1 MMNKILFFDFDMT
14 LFDTS
19 VAKQYGKDYKEVQKH
34 ISDFVLY
41 EGIRDVIQLLSE
53 HYILY
58 VVSGNVGSTIKKA
71 IQHFA
76 LNIPLENVIGYRQGY
91 PMENTARKR
100 KVLQVAVE
108 QVLDTCHINK
118 NDITYIGDEIADLI
132 VCRELDIEFIG
143 CLWGNT
149 ELKKATDVCLIN
161 NPTDLLGKLN

>member
-1 MMNKILFFDFDMT
+1 MMDKILFFDFDMT

-19 VAKQYGKDYKEVQKH
+19 ASKQYGKDYKEMQKH
-34 ISDFVLY
+34 ISEFVLY
-41 EGIRDVIQLLSE
+41 EGIGNVLQVLSE

-76 LNIPLENVIGYRQGY
+76 LDIPQENVIGYRQGY

-108 QVLDTCHINK
+108 QVLDTYHISK
-118 NDITYIGDEIADLI
+118 NDITYIGDEIADFQ
-132 VCRELDIEFIG
+132 VCNELGIPFIG
-143 CLWGNT
+143 CVWGSR
-149 ELKKATDVCLIN
+149 ELENVDNVCIVN
-161 NPTDLLGKLN
+161 NPTDLIVKLA

>member
-1 MMNKILFFDFDMT
+1 MDKILFFDFDMT

-41 EGIRDVIQLLSE
+41 EGIGNVLQVLSE

-76 LNIPLENVIGYRQGY
+76 LDIPQENVIGYRQGY

-108 QVLDTCHINK
+108 QVLDTYHISK
-118 NDITYIGDEIADLI
+118 NDITYIGDEIVDFQ
-132 VCRELDIEFIG
+132 VCNELGIPSIG

-149 ELKKATDVCLIN
+149 ELKMATDVCLIN
-161 NPTDLLGKLN
+161 NPIDLIEKLA